1 MTTRLPVKL
10 SNHQA
15 IAHNYYTD
23 QHRKYYNSKRSVRLQ
38 QHIIHVYM
46 GDVWGTRVPIRLN
59 CQHIIDKMDSNICFE
74 MSFFVVE
81 AIRGRCASFVILTAT
96 ASHTYVV
103 DRQM

>member
-1 MTTRLPVKL
+1 MDSNIYFEMSLFVVEAIQKSFQMGSEGFEPVTTRLPVKL

-23 QHRKYYNSKRSVRLQ
+23 QRTPYYNTKRSVRLQ

-59 CQHIIDKMDSNICFE
+59 CLKYN
-74 MSFFVVE
+74 
-81 AIRGRCASFVILTAT
+81 
-96 ASHTYVV
+96 
-103 DRQM
+103 